1 MNSFFSLVAR
11 DLHGYTVRDFALVGY
26 ERIIVMSVTT
36 TWNPMTHSDYDTLKG
51 KDVFS
56 ADGEKVGSIS
66 QVLHPNADM
75 PVARG
80 RHFFLLD
87 PGLMKD
93 WFGGFNQVY
102 LPESA
107 INDVGSDRISLNLT
121 AEQIKQRGKQ
131 WSTEPSGLASY
142 RRS

>member
-1 MNSFFSLVAR
+1 
-11 DLHGYTVRDFALVGY
+11 
-26 ERIIVMSVTT
+26 
-36 TWNPMTHSDYDTLKG
+36 MTHSDYDVLKG

-66 QVLHPNADM
+66 QILHPNMDM
-75 PVARG
+75 PAARG

-107 INDVGSDRISLNLT
+107 LDVVGSDRISLNLT
-121 AEQIKQRGKQ
+121 ADQIKQRGKQ
-131 WSTEPSGLASY
+131 WTTEPSDLASY

>member
-1 MNSFFSLVAR
+1 
-11 DLHGYTVRDFALVGY
+11 
-26 ERIIVMSVTT
+26 MSVTT
-36 TWNPMTHSDYDTLKG
+36 TWNPMTHGDYDVLKG

-56 ADGEKVGSIS
+56 ADGEKVGSVS
-66 QVLHPNADM
+66 QILHPNMDM
-75 PVARG
+75 PAARG

-121 AEQIKQRGKQ
+121 ADQIKQRGNEWTAQ
-131 WSTEPSGLASY
+131 PSGLASY

>member
-1 MNSFFSLVAR
+1 
-11 DLHGYTVRDFALVGY
+11 
-26 ERIIVMSVTT
+26 
-36 TWNPMTHSDYDTLKG
+36 MTHSDYDVLKG

-56 ADGEKVGSIS
+56 ADGEKVGAVS
-66 QVLHPNADM
+66 QILHPNTDM
-75 PVARG
+75 PAARG

-107 INDVGSDRISLNLT
+107 IDEVGSDRISLNLT
-121 AEQIKQRGKQ
+121 ADQIKQRGKQ